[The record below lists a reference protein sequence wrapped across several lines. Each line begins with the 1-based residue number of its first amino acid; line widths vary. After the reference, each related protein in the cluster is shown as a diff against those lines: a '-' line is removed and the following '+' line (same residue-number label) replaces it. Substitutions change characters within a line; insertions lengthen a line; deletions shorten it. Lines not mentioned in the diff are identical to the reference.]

1 MGERTGHLP
10 PETTFHEV
18 QLRIRESYRNPNVG
32 EISQVVLK
40 EGPRTFRVATVFEI
54 LDPKTGELHHHHLRL
69 DHIDRRKGG
78 WFAKPERSFRCD
90 ADEITDLT
98 MFLAALGEGKLKGR
112 VGDLHIV
119 DSGDY
124 EQLASVLGSLDRLPS
139 HDRIELTKALLT
151 DFVGLGPSLED
162 IVSVLQGAR
171 PDLIATI
178 GLAAR
183 LVQYETA
190 IDTLE
195 ALVDDPGTK
204 EQALQEHLKAN
215 PWMFGSEYSELLD
228 RRSWTRDDDLDYM
241 LRRTA
246 DGFLEII
253 EIKRATGTALFNHDA
268 SHDSYYVAAPLSRV
282 IGQVIRYV
290 NETQRQRDAILAK
303 DGEET
308 LKIRARVVIGRDG
321 EEAHVRALKS
331 LNGHLTQIEVL
342 TYDQLLRIAR
352 RVIGLFKSAE
362 LPAPEASEE
371 PPF

>member
-1 MGERTGHLP
+1 LP
-10 PETTFHEV
+10 PETRFHEV

-32 EISQVVLK
+32 EVSQIVLK

-78 WFAKPERSFRCD
+78 WFAKPDRSFRCD

-98 MFLAALGEGKLKGR
+98 MFLSALGKGKLKGR
-112 VGDLHIV
+112 AGDLHIV
-119 DSGDY
+119 DAKDY
-124 EQLASVLGSLDRLPS
+124 EQLASVLSSLNRLPS
-139 HDRIELTKALLT
+139 HDRIELTKALLAH
-151 DFVGLGPSLED
+151 FVGEGPGLQD

-171 PDLIATI
+171 PDLIMTI

-183 LVQYETA
+183 LIEYEA
-190 IDTLE
+190 ALDKLE
-195 ALVDDPGTK
+195 ALVEGPETK
-204 EQALQEHLKAN
+204 EQALQDHLKAN

-253 EIKRATGTALFNHDA
+253 EIKRATATALFNHDP
-268 SHDSYYVAAPLSRV
+268 SHDSFYMAAPLSKV
-282 IGQVIRYV
+282 VGQVIRYID
-290 NETQRQRDAILAK
+290 ETQRQRDAILAK

-308 LKIRARVVIGRDG
+308 LKIRARVVMGRDG
-321 EEAHVRALKS
+321 DAGQVRALKS
-331 LNGHLTQIEVL
+331 LNGHLTQIEIL
-342 TYDQLLRIAR
+342 TYDQLLRIAC
-352 RVIGLFKSAE
+352 RVVRLFKAAE
-362 LPAPEASEE
+362 ASGPEAGEE